1 MAAGGKSAEQRAF
14 TWFPKLTRVL
24 QALPAENVAEF
35 AMAIAEYGTN
45 GADPS
50 FSSPILAAVF
60 EGVREDIDNSTAAR
74 YRNKGGRPK
83 KSTSENGGFEVSE
96 TQETPVSQNGNQFP
110 ETKTPVTGSENMGE
124 EVSESG
130 NPSYIN
136 QAIPNQAIPN
146 QAIPNQAIPN
156 QAIPNQ
162 TKPSREHPQTP
173 SYADFDEPGEF
184 ERFAAACID
193 AFNDETGKDY
203 RSSGGEDWLGLRR
216 IYDNG
221 RTVDDVRSVVR
232 CKLAEWGRDPK
243 WAKYVRPSTLFGPRF
258 EEYLA
263 QCGPIKP
270 PRFEACP
277 ECGHAMVP
285 IGEVVDK
292 PKDPSRLFCEH
303 CRKSFPAAG
312 RE

>member
-1 MAAGGKSAEQRAF
+1 MAAGGKSTEQRAF

-35 AMAIAEYGTN
+35 AMAIAEYGTD
-45 GADPS
+45 GTAPS
-50 FSSPILAAVF
+50 FSSPILSAVF

-83 KSTSENGGFEVSE
+83 KSASENGGFEVSE

-146 QAIPNQAIPN
+146 Q
-156 QAIPNQ
+156 
-162 TKPSREHPQTP
+162 EHPQTP

-184 ERFAAACID
+184 ERFAAACIG

-221 RTVDDVRSVVR
+221 RTVDDVRSVIR